1 MHRGRD
7 KIPPVHKRYC
17 PLSCMII
24 VAFRFEF
31 GRNMFPRVQYN
42 NEPALVQIW
51 LTAKQAT
58 AHTMIIHRPQH
69 GYTQVE
75 NSGVISRLQLRSFRT
90 IALCLNIAC
99 IRTFNVWETKTHKST
114 SKTHPTHWVSIST
127 NSVPATILPWCYF
140 EKKLTYVKH
149 IKLSDLYGN
158 ISKMNRVGC
167 GKAAEANIE
176 ETRTWLIA
184 NIADICFASISIDR
198 SLVCENWIYQSTDIK
213 FHNTFQDR

>member
-1 MHRGRD
+1 MYPTSIRWVDQWYPSVHWVNQWHSSVHWTSQCTLAQGKGNLFMHRGRD

-114 SKTHPTHWVSIST
+114 SKTHPTHWVSEST

-140 EKKLTYVKH
+140 FFL
-149 IKLSDLYGN
+149 LMSN
-158 ISKMNRVGC
+158 ISSC
-167 GKAAEANIE
+167 P
-176 ETRTWLIA
+176 
-184 NIADICFASISIDR
+184 ICMA
-198 SLVCENWIYQSTDIK
+198 IYQRWIGLVVAKQLKQT
-213 FHNTFQDR
+213 